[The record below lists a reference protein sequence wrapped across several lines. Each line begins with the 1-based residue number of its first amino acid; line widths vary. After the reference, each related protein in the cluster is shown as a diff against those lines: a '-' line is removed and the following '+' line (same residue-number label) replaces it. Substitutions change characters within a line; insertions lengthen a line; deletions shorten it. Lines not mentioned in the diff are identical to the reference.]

1 MIKFQSL
8 SLRQGEQQLLR
19 NSSLTLH
26 PGWRVAVIG
35 KNGCGKSSLFTLLNG
50 QLSQDEGSISL
61 PDNWTIAHM
70 AQEVTALSRPAID
83 YVLDGDTNLRR
94 IQEKL
99 SQIEQS
105 KNRDDHT
112 LTEQS
117 AKELAQL
124 HHEMELADGYTAE
137 ARAGKMLF
145 GLGFTA
151 DDLKRPVSDF
161 SGGWRMRL
169 NLAHTLMCR
178 SDLLLLDEPTNHL
191 DLDAVLWLEQW
202 LKTYPGTLILISHD
216 REFLDGTVDHVVH
229 IEHASLNYYRGNYSA
244 FEIQRGA
251 QLAQQQSAYEKQQ
264 REIKH
269 IQQFINRFKAKATK
283 ARQAQSR
290 MKALERLETIA
301 PAHVDSSFNF
311 IFREPEKL
319 PSPLLTLSKATLG
332 YKNTPI
338 LNKVN
343 LNLEPGAR
351 LGILGPNGAGKST
364 LIKSL
369 AQQLALL
376 EGECQPSPHLK
387 LGYFAQHQLEHLD
400 LQASAM
406 QHLTRIAQRETETTL
421 RTFLGSFGFHD
432 NKVSELITNFSGG
445 EKARLALAL
454 IVWQKP
460 NLLLLDEP
468 TNHFDIDMRHALAMA
483 LQSFS
488 GAVILVSH
496 DRHLIRCTT
505 EELYLAA
512 EGRVEP
518 FPGTLNDYKKWL
530 ADFRKQ
536 KNQTISI
543 EDKTVNSHTSKTQ
556 RKEER
561 KKTAEKR
568 KLLRPIT
575 TKLNNLEANME
586 KLSKQQTQLNHQ
598 LTDNQLYEEKN
609 KIELKKLLQAQTE
622 LKQAYDNC
630 EQEWIRLSEELETLE
645 S

>member
-1 MIKFQSL
+1 MIKLQAL
-8 SLRQGEQQLLR
+8 SLRRGEQQLLHS
-19 NSSLTLH
+19 SSLTLH

-35 KNGCGKSSLFTLLNG
+35 KNGCGKSSLFALLNG
-50 QLSQDEGSISL
+50 QLSQDEGKLNL
-61 PDNWTIAHM
+61 PSNWTIAHM

-83 YVLDGDTNLRR
+83 YVLDGDTSLRR
-94 IQEKL
+94 TQEAIF
-99 SQIEQS
+99 QIEQS
-105 KNRDDHT
+105 QNRDDRT

-117 AKELAQL
+117 AKKLAQL

-137 ARAGKMLF
+137 ARAGKMLL

-151 DDLKRPVSDF
+151 EDLKRPVSDF

-216 REFLDGTVDHVVH
+216 REFLDATVDHVVH

-244 FEIQRGA
+244 FEIQRSA

-269 IQQFINRFKAKATK
+269 IQQFISRFKAKATK

-290 MKALERLETIA
+290 VKALERLEIIA

-319 PSPLLTLSKATLG
+319 PSPLLALSKATLG

-343 LNLEPGAR
+343 LSLEPGAR

-376 EGECQPSPHLK
+376 EGKCQPSPHLK

-400 LQASAM
+400 LQASAL
-406 QHLTRIAQRETETTL
+406 QHLTRIAQQETETTL

-483 LQSFS
+483 LQSFP

-512 EGRVEP
+512 EGKVEP
-518 FPGTLNDYKKWL
+518 FPGTLDDYEKWL

-536 KNQTISI
+536 RNQAISI
-543 EDKTVNSHTSKTQ
+543 EDKGASPNTSKTQ

-561 KKTAEKR
+561 KKTAEQR

-575 TKLNNLEANME
+575 IKLKNLEADME
-586 KLSKQQTQLNHQ
+586 KLAEQQTLLNEH
-598 LTDNQLYEEKN
+598 LADNNLYNAKN
-609 KIELKKLLQAQTE
+609 KTELKKLLQAQTE

-630 EQEWIRLSEELETLE
+630 EQEWMRLSEELETLE